1 MKTKRLSSPSP
12 FPLLIVTGFLFLLLV
27 LPGCAARGGKMP
39 VPQTFNDHA
48 LLVVVQVQNA
58 VDTLEFLTRSD
69 AISADKAVEYL
80 IKIEGLKK
88 EIEKAKGVQLAY
100 VEAGEIGDSQSALS
114 DLLKLRRVVDLLL
127 ADLDKQKMTVE
138 GR

>member
-1 MKTKRLSSPSP
+1 
-12 FPLLIVTGFLFLLLV
+12 
-27 LPGCAARGGKMP
+27 MP

-80 IKIEGLKK
+80 IKIEGIKK

-100 VEAGEIGDSQSALS
+100 VEAGEIGDSQTALS